1 MGQEAEAMKTKK
13 MLWPWAERQ
22 VKGENKASRQHTKA
36 AENADTGF
44 LDDTEVPYDSSPVE
58 ISEWF
63 HTFMCMNIPIY
74 GWFYLKKLARQRSHN
89 KMQDFARAY
98 LYYKMVF
105 LAVSLVIVIL
115 LLIIG
120 IFSINKL
127 FAYMELL

>member
-1 MGQEAEAMKTKK
+1 MDQEAEEMKNKK
-13 MLWPWAERQ
+13 LLWPWAEKQ
-22 VKGENKASRQHTKA
+22 VNGDA
-36 AENADTGF
+36 
-44 LDDTEVPYDSSPVE
+44 E

-74 GWFYLKKLARQRSHN
+74 GWFYLKKLARQPEHN
-89 KMQDFARAY
+89 KIQDFARAY

>member
-1 MGQEAEAMKTKK
+1 MKNKK
-13 MLWPWAERQ
+13 LLWPWAARQ
-22 VKGENKASRQHTKA
+22 VNGKNKTSDQAASESENSYDAS
-36 AENADTGF
+36 
-44 LDDTEVPYDSSPVE
+44 PIE
-58 ISEWF
+58 INEWF

-74 GWFYLKKLARQRSHN
+74 GWFYLKKIARQSEHN
-89 KMQDFARAY
+89 KIQDFARAY